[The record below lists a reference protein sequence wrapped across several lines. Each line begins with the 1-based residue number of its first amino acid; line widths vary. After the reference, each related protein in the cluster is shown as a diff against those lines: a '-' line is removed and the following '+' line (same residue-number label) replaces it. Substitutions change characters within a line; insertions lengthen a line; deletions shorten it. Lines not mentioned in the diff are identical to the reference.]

1 MALWLPPEF
10 DPGDGSPAGE
20 LLRAR
25 LDQFEGQNNIQIEV
39 RLKEAVG
46 TSGLL
51 ESLSAASAAAPLAMP
66 AVVALSRPDLESA
79 ALKGLLTPLDGLSNA
94 IDDPDWYA
102 YARELA
108 LVQGVTFGLPFA
120 GDGLVLAY
128 RPAKLSPTFATWDET
143 LTLNEPLAF
152 SAGSPLSLVTVSL
165 YRSVGGEVEDAQ
177 RRPTLQPDAL
187 TQVFELYRDG
197 AVLGLFPVWLTQFE
211 TDTQVWQAY
220 QAGQVNA
227 CLTWTTYFMAA
238 DLPDSL
244 ITPLPRLDTRPST
257 LATGWAW
264 AVADPLPER
273 RQLSAR
279 LVEWLSEA
287 GFLAEWTEAA
297 GVLPTRPEAVNGWQ
311 DQSLK
316 AILGQVA
323 ESAHARPSIDL
334 LNSLGP
340 GLSEATLRVIR
351 LETEPSQAAAQAA
364 ERLAN
369 PESR

>member
-1 MALWLPPEF
+1 M
-10 DPGDGSPAGE
+10 
-20 LLRAR
+20 
-25 LDQFEGQNNIQIEV
+25 
-39 RLKEAVG
+39 
-46 TSGLL
+46 
-51 ESLSAASAAAPLAMP
+51 
-66 AVVALSRPDLESA
+66 
-79 ALKGLLTPLDGLSNA
+79 SNA

-128 RPAKLSPTFATWDET
+128 RPAKLSPTFASWEET

-152 SAGSPLSLVTVSL
+152 SAGSPLSLVTVAL
-165 YRSVGGEVEDAQ
+165 YRAVGGEVEDAQ
-177 RRPTLQPDAL
+177 RRPTLQPEQL
-187 TQVFELYRDG
+187 TRVFELYRDG
-197 AVLGLFPVWLTQFE
+197 AVLGLFPVWLTQYE
-211 TDTQVWQAY
+211 TDVQVWQAY
-220 QAGQVNA
+220 KDGTVNA

-244 ITPLPRLDTRPST
+244 ITPLPRLDSRAST

-287 GFLAEWTEAA
+287 EFLAEWTEAA

-316 AILGQVA
+316 VILGQVA
-323 ESAHARPSIDL
+323 EVAHARPSIDL

-340 GLSEATLRVIR
+340 SLSEATLRVIR
-351 LETEPSQAAAQAA
+351 LETDPSQAATQAA